1 MSLEKHLEFQEK
13 ILKALNFCPKSLESC
28 TRWDNKENPEDGFLI
43 LYERKGFYSLAV
55 AQYTV
60 HHNFSIS
67 FQDEEPLL
75 RFGNFYTGITHFKI
89 DGVKADSSTPDS
101 FLVLEGHLK
110 GQQFWK
116 KGEQY
121 CGIEVSIAPSFVEL
135 LKTVD
140 PHFFSV
146 TCFTRN
152 VTYHWLPTAAM
163 TTLRQLTNMAVRGTL
178 TPLILEGCILQCL
191 GSISESVKN
200 GQFSLDEKC
209 PSTMLGNRQITFSSF
224 DLSAIS
230 QAYQILTDHPES
242 APSIPELSKL
252 LLLNEQKL
260 KAGFQMCYHIS
271 IGQYVHECRMTKAA
285 QLLGNTSLSV
295 LEISHETGYKSC
307 ASFIK
312 AFRKFYQKTP
322 LQFRASQKTSQ
333 QASSSQESF
342 S

>member
-1 MSLEKHLEFQEK
+1 
-13 ILKALNFCPKSLESC
+13 
-28 TRWDNKENPEDGFLI
+28 
-43 LYERKGFYSLAV
+43 
-55 AQYTV
+55 
-60 HHNFSIS
+60 
-67 FQDEEPLL
+67 
-75 RFGNFYTGITHFKI
+75 
-89 DGVKADSSTPDS
+89 
-101 FLVLEGHLK
+101 
-110 GQQFWK
+110 
-116 KGEQY
+116 
-121 CGIEVSIAPSFVEL
+121 
-135 LKTVD
+135 
-140 PHFFSV
+140 
-146 TCFTRN
+146 
-152 VTYHWLPTAAM
+152 
-163 TTLRQLTNMAVRGTL
+163 
-178 TPLILEGCILQCL
+178 
-191 GSISESVKN
+191 
-200 GQFSLDEKC
+200 
-209 PSTMLGNRQITFSSF
+209 MLGNRQITFSSF

-322 LQFRASQKTSQ
+322 LQVRASQKTSQ